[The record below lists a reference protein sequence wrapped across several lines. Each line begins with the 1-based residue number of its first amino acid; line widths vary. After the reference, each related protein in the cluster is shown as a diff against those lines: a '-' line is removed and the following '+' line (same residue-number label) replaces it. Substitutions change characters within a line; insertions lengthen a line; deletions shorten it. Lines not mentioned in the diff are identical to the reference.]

1 MVNADEDD
9 QRHRL
14 DSEQIIDAKQM
25 IGCGWTVRDTARHY
39 GLSEENLRIQL
50 GMPVWRSQPMDRQ
63 RKLFE
68 IGGGE

>member
-1 MVNADEDD
+1 MVNDDQDD

-25 IGCGWTVRDTARHY
+25 IGCGWTVPDTARHY

-50 GMPVWRSQPMDRQ
+50 GMPVWRQQPMDRQ

-68 IGGGE
+68 IGGEE